1 MVHICWIFYL
11 LENKKLAKL
20 LEKYYITKNS
30 IVIFWPF
37 LSLNFI
43 ACSWNLLFCHL
54 ETGVGCI
61 VRLALLKKA
70 KLFFF
75 QETFFSAK
83 PKYRGWENA
92 LFIHKPITRQG
103 KNVNCLKKV
112 CFFPQVDRKYGY
124 LKQQAMIP
132 QWVNIGTRIHYWE
145 IELFSSMLKP
155 TFSFFNLLL
164 NPSIFHFL
172 PPTVQT
178 YKSFNFKNVLNS
190 GFLGI
195 FPLDFI

>member
-1 MVHICWIFYL
+1 MLDFYL

-37 LSLNFI
+37 LYLNFI

-54 ETGVGCI
+54 ERGVGCI
-61 VRLALLKKA
+61 VRA

-75 QETFFSAK
+75 HETFFSAK

-112 CFFPQVDRKYGY
+112 CFFPQSWSKIWLFEAASNDTT
-124 LKQQAMIP
+124 P
-132 QWVNIGTRIHYWE
+132 QWVNIGTRIHYRE
-145 IELFSSMLKP
+145 SELFSSMLKP

-195 FPLDFI
+195 FL